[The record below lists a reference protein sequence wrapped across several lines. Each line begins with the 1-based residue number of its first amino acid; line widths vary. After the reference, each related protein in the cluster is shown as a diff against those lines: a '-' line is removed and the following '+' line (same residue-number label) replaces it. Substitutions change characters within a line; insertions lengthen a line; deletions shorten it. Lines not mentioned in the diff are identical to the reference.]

1 MKRNEIIRET
11 GKTTH
16 GILSDMEPPK
26 SYFEKREKA
35 YEIYD
40 KFMNEIK
47 DNKIAVA
54 LYEKL
59 YEANIETFIE
69 ERDFYYSEG
78 FRWGVL
84 LGMDIAN
91 PEK

>member
-16 GILSDMEPPK
+16 GILSDMEMPK

-35 YEIYD
+35 YKIYEEL
-40 KFMNEIK
+40 MNEIK
-47 DNKIAVA
+47 DNKIAVV